1 MAKVEVKQL
10 LEAGVHFGHLTRKWN
25 PNMAPY
31 IYMERNGIHVIN
43 LYKTV
48 AKLDEAN
55 EALKKIAASG
65 RKILFVATKKQAK
78 DIVAEK
84 VANVNM
90 PYITERW
97 PGGMLTNFV
106 TIRRA
111 VKKMASIDR
120 MKKDG
125 TFNTLSK
132 KERLQVDR
140 LRAKLEKN
148 LGSISE
154 MSRLPGALFV
164 VDTMREHIAVKE
176 AQKLNIPIF
185 AMVDTNSDPRDV
197 DYLIPSNDDA
207 SKSIAIIMT
216 QVTDA
221 VAEGLAERKSEKQ
234 SDKEDKGEDKEKK
247 KDKEKKGKD
256 KKDKKDKVAEKAPET
271 AKIAEQPKPEAK
283 DSTTEMDAAPVVTE
297 GEEKP
302 KPTPETVE
310 TQAPPV
316 VGKVPQTEVDVAATQ
331 EAVEAS
337 VSDEAGEDIK
347 DDQKKVSKNESD
359 PKTDKSDDLT
369 KIEGVGPKAAEAL
382 EAAGIQTYAK
392 LADSDADNI
401 KEILTE
407 ASSHMAHL
415 DPTSWPKQAQ
425 MAADGKWD
433 ELQEWQDKAKGGVE

>member
-84 VANVNM
+84 VNNVNM
-90 PYITERW
+90 PFITERW

-106 TIRRA
+106 TIRKA
-111 VKKMASIDR
+111 VKKMAAIDR

-125 TFNTLSK
+125 TFLTLSK

-154 MSRLPGALFV
+154 MTRLPGAIFI

-176 AQKLNIPIF
+176 AQKLKIPIF
-185 AMVDTNSDPRDV
+185 AIVDTNSDPRPIDFI
-197 DYLIPSNDDA
+197 IPANDDA
-207 SKSIAIIMT
+207 GKSIEVIMGS
-216 QVTDA
+216 VTDA
-221 VAEGLAERKSEKQ
+221 VAEGLAERKAEKQ
-234 SDKEDKGEDKEKK
+234 GDKEGKEAPKEKET
-247 KDKEKKGKD
+247 KEKVAAPK
-256 KKDKKDKVAEKAPET
+256 AEKP
-271 AKIAEQPKPEAK
+271 AKEKVE
-283 DSTTEMDAAPVVTE
+283 AAPV
-297 GEEKP
+297 EEKP
-302 KPTPETVE
+302 KKKT
-310 TQAPPV
+310 
-316 VGKVPQTEVDVAATQ
+316 AA
-331 EAVEAS
+331 
-337 VSDEAGEDIK
+337 
-347 DDQKKVSKNESD
+347 
-359 PKTDKSDDLT
+359 KTKADDLT
-369 KIEGVGPKAAEAL
+369 KVEGIGPKAAEAL
-382 EAAGIQTYAK
+382 VAGGIASYAD
-392 LADSDADNI
+392 LAKAKPKAIKTMLTDASPR
-401 KEILTE
+401 L
-407 ASSHMAHL
+407 AHL
-415 DPTSWPKQAQ
+415 EPASWPKQAK

-433 ELQEWQDKAKGGVE
+433 ELKEWQDNTKGGVEDSEE